1 VICGPIDLSPYAS
14 SEGITNSHLSPSD
27 INCMASVQPLITWF
41 GANFVGSPRLY
52 EESNSSPCCLRK
64 SVCACE
70 KKGEREHARAI
81 VNTSSQNEG
90 VARASQPN
98 RSLFCTFPSKNVLS
112 NIEKVQNPKL
122 DRKSK
127 IIETPVVASGST
139 RPVPR
144 WSSLGSGTNTACSLS
159 VSVLLSVPIS
169 ELCTATRTAR
179 WSRLLSR
186 HFRRETLSRLPSS
199 PLRAFRRRKRPR
211 G

>member
-1 VICGPIDLSPYAS
+1 
-14 SEGITNSHLSPSD
+14 
-27 INCMASVQPLITWF
+27 MASVQPLITWF

-98 RSLFCTFPSKNVLS
+98 RSRCTFPSKNVLS

-127 IIETPVVASGST
+127 IISETPVASAGST
-139 RPVPR
+139 PPVPR
-144 WSSLGSGTNTACSLS
+144 WSSLGSGTSTACSLS

-169 ELCTATRTAR
+169 ELCTATRTVRSA
-179 WSRLLSR
+179 RLLLK
-186 HFRRETLSRLPSS
+186 HFRRETLSRLPSFL
-199 PLRAFRRRKRPR
+199 PRRAFRRRKRPR

>member
-1 VICGPIDLSPYAS
+1 MICGPIDLSPYAS

-98 RSLFCTFPSKNVLS
+98 RSRCTFPSKNVLS

-122 DRKSK
+122 DRKSRD
-127 IIETPVVASGST
+127 TRRLRVDASRTSMV
-139 RPVPR
+139 VPR
-144 WSSLGSGTNTACSLS
+144 
-159 VSVLLSVPIS
+159 
-169 ELCTATRTAR
+169 
-179 WSRLLSR
+179 
-186 HFRRETLSRLPSS
+186 
-199 PLRAFRRRKRPR
+199 
-211 G
+211 

>member
-1 VICGPIDLSPYAS
+1 
-14 SEGITNSHLSPSD
+14 
-27 INCMASVQPLITWF
+27 M
-41 GANFVGSPRLY
+41 
-52 EESNSSPCCLRK
+52 
-64 SVCACE
+64 CE
-70 KKGEREHARAI
+70 KEREREHARAI

-90 VARASQPN
+90 VARASQPH

-112 NIEKVQNPKL
+112 
-122 DRKSK
+122 
-127 IIETPVVASGST
+127 IIERCASKTRSQIQNHHRDTPVVASGST

-199 PLRAFRRRKRPR
+199 QQLRAFRRRKRPR